1 MDFTNKPMFS
11 FCSCSRNCS
20 CAVSKMG
27 MSEASDNNTE
37 DSSRNFSFK
46 VSETTTFFG
55 TKWLLTEHLSTSCH
69 WYSFVYLC
77 TVNNGLAMSITSSGL
92 SNAQTLRAGCIYVA
106 QMLSLWFL
114 PRCKNQI
121 GLSRT
126 IRRPFTENYIYPKQ
140 HFYKYKHI

>member
-55 TKWLLTEHLSTSCH
+55 TKWPLTEHLSTCCH

-77 TVNNGLAMSITSSGL
+77 MVNNGLTMSITSSGL
-92 SNAQTLRAGCIYVA
+92 SNARTLRAGCIYVA
-106 QMLSLWFL
+106 QMLSPWFL
-114 PRCKNQI
+114 PRCQNQI
-121 GLSRT
+121 QGLSRA
-126 IRRPFTENYIYPKQ
+126 IRRTFKNYINPSTC
-140 HFYKYKHI
+140 KHI